1 MLRFNSPT
9 TLTSVVNRKKL
20 TVTATAKVVSTG
32 CFTTRKRFSLS
43 SIFSSA
49 LVLCCLLLLAFGRG
63 QANTLDAQSN
73 MLSSASLVVV
83 RQLVTNIQTLRKV
96 VLSVPCRP
104 ARNFGW
110 CLCWW
115 FCVLQIRRTTFDS
128 FYYITEAT
136 LRPARDTAGDAGL
149 HQMMV
154 YSRLEEMFS
163 SFFLPSFASFFPC
176 CVCLPIFV

>member
-49 LVLCCLLLLAFGRG
+49 LVLCCLLLLAFGWG

-73 MLSSASLVVV
+73 MLSSPSLVVV
-83 RQLVTNIQTLRKV
+83 CSLSQTHKHCKKWSCPSPAVQHAISGDAYADGSVYCKYGERHLTAFITLLR
-96 VLSVPCRP
+96 RH
-104 ARNFGW
+104 
-110 CLCWW
+110 
-115 FCVLQIRRTTFDS
+115 
-128 FYYITEAT
+128 